1 MFNRDNAFGFI
12 FLAICTVLAG
22 VMLYYI
28 SIGERPRPNF
38 GTFGNLALVVLFFGL
53 MIFGVVRSGVFGRMR
68 RGQRGPQWPDPG
80 TGRGVGRKSWWDRL
94 RGR

>member
-1 MFNRDNAFGFI
+1 MFNRDNAIGI
-12 FLAICTVLAG
+12 VLVAICAVVAG

-28 SIGERPRPNF
+28 GIGERPRLDF
-38 GTFGNLALVVLFFGL
+38 GTFGNLAIGALFFGL
-53 MIFGVVRSGVFGRMR
+53 ILFGVIKSGVFGRMR

-80 TGRGVGRKSWWDRL
+80 TGRKSWWDRL